1 MHLAR
6 FAETLQAKR
15 AHGLGLEDA
24 KSMNCVGC
32 GFVIQAEFAFCP
44 KCGAHQ
50 PARCAGCGYACP
62 PDFAFCPKCGQKQRA
77 TFQPI
82 ETQGATP
89 PPSHSVPP
97 EPFRRAPHAPE
108 TALTGEADRRTV
120 TVLFADLSGFT
131 SLSEQLDP
139 EVIQALQNELFEELT
154 AAVQE
159 FGGFVDKFVGDA
171 LLALFGA
178 PHAHED
184 DPERALRAAL
194 AMLER
199 TARLDARWRR
209 RAGLP
214 LTLHIGIN
222 TGAVVAGGFGAGNA
236 KSYSVTGDTV
246 NTAQR
251 LQSLAGVGEVLV
263 GAATYR
269 LARHAFGFEP
279 LGEVVLKGKSG
290 QHAVH
295 RLIGALDTPR
305 EARGLEALGLSAPLI
320 GRDAELHRM
329 LECLE
334 RTVAGDAHVV
344 RLIGDAGIGKSR
356 LVRELLARVADDER
370 FGSVVVRR
378 TACSPLGEQHFGAL
392 GAIVRS
398 AYGIAPNDSTTAT
411 RKKLAEG
418 IAELG
423 LSPSEGAELM
433 PSLDH
438 VIGLGAVEAGQ
449 NQMEPEQLK
458 RQIHFALR
466 TLFERRLARA
476 PVLLVVEDLH
486 WADAASLEAL
496 RLLADRLDRTR
507 LMIVLTHRPAF
518 EAGAL
523 ATSRT
528 NHVTIR
534 LSPLQIPSSH
544 ALIDALFGGS
554 PLPQELRGRIVER
567 AGGNP
572 LFIEE
577 IVRGLIENGT
587 LAREGSSWR
596 TLANDGA
603 AEIPLNIQGIL
614 LARLDRLPREARALA
629 QEAAV
634 VGPSFDAALLRTITS
649 DPSRVRNQLDL
660 LLDAEVIDEEPG
672 SGLEA
677 RYRFTQSLLQDVI
690 YQNLLVQRRTELHG
704 RIGRALEA
712 RTPAGIE
719 RLEDLVALGHHFCR
733 SEEKAK
739 GARFL
744 SAAGDRASAAY
755 ANDDAIRHYQQALA
769 ALRAADGHWPHQ
781 LVLCERIADLCR
793 PIGRRDTAQ
802 EHYDMVLRAYRD
814 VGDHAAMARI
824 LRKIGGLLWDAGR
837 RDQAEARYA
846 EALILLEDTDA
857 PIERAHLSQERGRL
871 AFRTGDHAAAVRW
884 ADQAIEYAEAYS
896 TDTGKEI
903 KLEAARAVAEA
914 LNTKGVA
921 LARLGQKVE
930 AMHEIERSVAVAE
943 ASTLQSVACRG
954 YTNLGVLYSV
964 VDPARAIAAC
974 RRGLEVATRIGDLSF
989 QARLYTNLAVACC
1002 TFTDRC
1008 GTEGIPAA
1016 EKAIEIDRA
1025 LDQREHL
1032 AVPLTVLAQIHQ
1044 CHDAPDLALR
1054 FYNEA
1059 LEVALETGEP
1069 QLLFPCYDGLATLCL
1084 DRDNMDEAE
1093 RYFGLAQD
1101 VCDRHG
1107 LDPGALI
1114 VLPFLD

>member
-1 MHLAR
+1 
-6 FAETLQAKR
+6 
-15 AHGLGLEDA
+15 
-24 KSMNCVGC
+24 MNCVGC
-32 GFVIQAEFAFCP
+32 GFVIQAEFTFCP
-44 KCGAHQ
+44 KCGARQ

-62 PDFAFCPKCGQKQRA
+62 PDFAFCPKCGQKQ
-77 TFQPI
+77 
-82 ETQGATP
+82 GATP
-89 PPSHSVPP
+89 QRIEAPAVAPPSPAVYP
-97 EPFRRAPHAPE
+97 EPLRPTPAAPAP
-108 TALTGEADRRTV
+108 TTPALAGEADRRTV
-120 TVLFADLSGFT
+120 TILFADLSGFT
-131 SLSEQLDP
+131 TLSERLDP
-139 EVIQALQNELFEELT
+139 EVMQALQNELFEELT

-184 DPERALRAAL
+184 DPERALSAAL

-199 TARLDARWRR
+199 TARLDARWRG

-214 LTLHIGIN
+214 LTLHLGVN
-222 TGAVVAGGFGAGNA
+222 TGPVVAGGFGAGSA

-251 LQSLAGVGEVLV
+251 LQSLAGTGEVLV
-263 GAATYR
+263 GPTTCR
-269 LARHAFGFEP
+269 LARHAFGFESM
-279 LGEVVLKGKSG
+279 GEVALKGKSG
-290 QHAVH
+290 QHLVH
-295 RLIGALDTPR
+295 RLIGPLEAPR

-320 GRDAELHRM
+320 GRGAELSRM
-329 LECLE
+329 FDCLE
-334 RTVAGDAHVV
+334 RAVAGDAHVV

-356 LVRELLARVADDER
+356 LVRELLAQIEDDER

-392 GAIVRS
+392 GAILRS
-398 AYGIAPNDSTTAT
+398 AYDIAPKDSATAT
-411 RKKLAEG
+411 REKLAAG

-438 VIGLGAVEAGQ
+438 VLGLGAIEAGQ
-449 NQMEPEQLK
+449 NQVEPEQLK
-458 RQIHFALR
+458 RQIHFAVR

-486 WADAASLEAL
+486 WADAASIEVI
-496 RLLADRLDRTR
+496 RLLADRLDRSR

-518 EAGAL
+518 EAGPL

-528 NHVTIR
+528 NHVAIR
-534 LSPLQIPSSH
+534 LPPLQAPSSH
-544 ALIDALFGGS
+544 ALLDALFGGS

-567 AGGNP
+567 ADGNP
-572 LFIEE
+572 LFLEE

-587 LAREGSSWR
+587 LAREGSSWHV
-596 TLANDGA
+596 LAKDGA

-614 LARLDRLPREARALA
+614 LARLDRLPREARTLV

-634 VGPSFDAALLRTITS
+634 VGPRFDAALLRTIAS
-649 DPSRVRNQLDL
+649 DPARVRSQLDL
-660 LLDAEVIDEEPG
+660 LLDAELIDEEPG

-677 RYRFTQSLLQDVI
+677 QFRFTQSLLQDVI
-690 YQNLLVQRRTELHG
+690 YQNLLVQRRMELHG

-712 RTPAGIE
+712 RMPAGVE
-719 RLEDLVALGHHFCR
+719 RLEDLIALGHHFCL

-744 SAAGDRASAAY
+744 GVAGDRASAAY

-769 ALRAADGHWPHQ
+769 ALLAANEQAPER

-793 PIGRRDTAQ
+793 PIGRRETAQ
-802 EHYDMVLRAYRD
+802 EHYNVALRAYQAA
-814 VGDHAAMARI
+814 GDHAAAARI
-824 LRKIGGLLWDAGR
+824 MRKVGGLLWDAGR
-837 RDQAEARYA
+837 RDQAEAGYA
-846 EALILLEDTDA
+846 EALVLLEGTDA

-871 AFRTGDHAAAVRW
+871 AFRMGDHAGAVKW
-884 ADQAIEYAEAYS
+884 ADEAIGYAETYS
-896 TDTGKEI
+896 TDSGQGI
-903 KLEAARAVAEA
+903 GLEAARAVAEA

-921 LARLGQKVE
+921 LARLGRNVE
-930 AMHEIERSVAVAE
+930 AVREIERSVAAAE
-943 ASTLQSVACRG
+943 AAGLQSVVCRA
-954 YTNLGVLYSV
+954 YTNLGVLYTV
-964 VDPARAIAAC
+964 VDPARAIAVC
-974 RRGLEVATRIGDLSF
+974 RRGLEVATRIGDLGF

-1002 TFTDRC
+1002 MFTDRC
-1008 GTEGIPAA
+1008 GEEGVPAA

-1054 FYNEA
+1054 YYHEA
-1059 LEVALETGEP
+1059 LEVARETGEP

-1084 DRDNMDEAE
+1084 DRDDMEEAE
-1093 RYFGLAQD
+1093 RYFGLAKEL
-1101 VCDRHG
+1101 CDRHG